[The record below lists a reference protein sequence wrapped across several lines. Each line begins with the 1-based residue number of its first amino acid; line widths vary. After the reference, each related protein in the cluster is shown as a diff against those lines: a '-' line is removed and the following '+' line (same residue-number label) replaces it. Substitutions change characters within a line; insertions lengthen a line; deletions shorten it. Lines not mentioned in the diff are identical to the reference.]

1 MKIPKSR
8 IDQMLLDRGLAP
20 SREKARALVMA
31 GEVFVRGQRVDK
43 PGTPVPTDAE
53 VEVRGRGLPFA
64 SRGGLKLEKALESFD
79 LSPQGLVAA
88 DLGASTG
95 GFSDCL
101 LQRGAR
107 KIYAIDV
114 GRGQLDLRLRD
125 DPRVVVRERTNAR
138 YLRPEDFEESIGL
151 VTMDLS
157 FISLGLVLPAVHGF
171 LSPGGQV
178 VALVKPQFEAGPAR
192 VGRGGVVRDPDV
204 HRAVLGEVI
213 RGAAGLGF
221 TLTGLTFS
229 PVRGPAGNIEFLAG
243 FRRNGGELASDL
255 EESISRVVREAHG
268 AFSPPA

>member
-8 IDQMLLDRGLAP
+8 IDQTLVDRGLAP

-31 GEVFVRGQRVDK
+31 GEVFVQGRRVDK
-43 PGTPVPTDAE
+43 PGTPIPTDAE

-64 SRGGLKLEKALESFD
+64 SRGGLKLEKALEAFAV
-79 LSPQGLVAA
+79 SPQGLVAA

-95 GFSDCL
+95 GFCDCL
-101 LQRGAR
+101 LQRGAL
-107 KIYAIDV
+107 KVYAVDV
-114 GRGQLDLRLRD
+114 GRGQLDLRLRE

-138 YLRPEDFEESIGL
+138 YLRPEDFQEPIDL

-171 LSPGGQV
+171 LSLGGLV

-192 VGRGGVVRDPDV
+192 VGRGGVVRDPEV
-204 HRAVLGEVI
+204 HRDVLRDVI
-213 RGAAGLGF
+213 HGAAALGF
-221 TLTGLTFS
+221 TLAGLTFS

-255 EESISRVVREAHG
+255 EESISRVVREAHA
-268 AFSPPA
+268 AFTPPP